1 MLQTMGLSYILGV
14 TGIILC
20 ILGVGKNGVL
30 LRILTRLC
38 VAVVVTYGINTG
50 LLYFGLPYS
59 IGINGWTL
67 LIMSLLGL
75 PGVAA
80 MYAICFFL

>member
-1 MLQTMGLSYILGV
+1 MLQTIGLPYILGV

-20 ILGVGKNGVL
+20 ILGVGKNGML
-30 LRILTRLC
+30 LRLLTRLC
-38 VAVVVTYGINTG
+38 VAAVITYGINTC
-50 LLYFGLPYS
+50 LVYFGLPYS

-67 LIMSLLGL
+67 LIMTFLGL